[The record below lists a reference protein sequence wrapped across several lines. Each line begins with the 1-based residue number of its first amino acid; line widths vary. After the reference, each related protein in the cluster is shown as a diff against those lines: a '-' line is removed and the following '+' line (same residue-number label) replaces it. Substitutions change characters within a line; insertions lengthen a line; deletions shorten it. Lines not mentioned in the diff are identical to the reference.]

1 MFYKEINAIK
11 KEKGITLIALV
22 VTIIVLLILAGI
34 SIASLTGPN
43 GLITKADYAKLKTEV
58 SQMQEELELFKTAKI
73 SENTG
78 FIEDTLNADKEKV
91 SYNTKTDSTENNI
104 NDILSSLDKWK
115 YKENIEISKG
125 ELTFVS
131 QDLKLIEM
139 AKSLGLSINPYEII
153 DGELQ
158 SSETNL
164 ELMDSTGTLTLPST
178 VTKIGEG
185 AFSNV
190 EGLKTIIIP
199 GTCKIIGRNAFA
211 NNKTLEKVIMQDGV
225 EITGESAFRNCINL
239 NTVEMADTITQIE
252 SNAFMSD
259 TNLQNINIPKQIK
272 QLKSYVFY
280 NTGLKNI
287 IIPNGVTTIE
297 IFAFS
302 DCKQLQKVIIPET
315 VKTIDGTSFSRCTN
329 LKDIEIDEK
338 NKNFIFE
345 KGILMDAKKENMIVI
360 LNSAISGN
368 VFTVPEGVVK
378 LVSGQLALYP
388 QITTINI
395 PSSVITIESGFIGT
409 EITQVNIDV
418 GNTKYETYQNAV
430 YEKNNEVRYKLI
442 RYYGTEENVK
452 VEEGIKTIGTS
463 ALSNKKITNISL
475 PNSLEN
481 LESHS
486 LGGTNLTSLSLG
498 DNVKVINPLFI
509 YGSKI
514 TNLEISETNPNY
526 VVENNILYSKDNTGG
541 KKELILPIYPTGT
554 IENFEIPY
562 GVTKIEDFAFH
573 GQRNMQSI
581 IIPETVTEIGEA
593 FNYCNNLTKI
603 EIPSSVMKIG
613 SNCFANS
620 ININEVI
627 IHKEKGSIEGS
638 PWGIEK
644 GERAIKWT
652 K

>member
-1 MFYKEINAIK
+1 M
-11 KEKGITLIALV
+11 
-22 VTIIVLLILAGI
+22 
-34 SIASLTGPN
+34 
-43 GLITKADYAKLKTEV
+43 
-58 SQMQEELELFKTAKI
+58 
-73 SENTG
+73 
-78 FIEDTLNADKEKV
+78 
-91 SYNTKTDSTENNI
+91 
-104 NDILSSLDKWK
+104 
-115 YKENIEISKG
+115 
-125 ELTFVS
+125 
-131 QDLKLIEM
+131 
-139 AKSLGLSINPYEII
+139 
-153 DGELQ
+153 
-158 SSETNL
+158 
-164 ELMDSTGTLTLPST
+164 
-178 VTKIGEG
+178 
-185 AFSNV
+185 
-190 EGLKTIIIP
+190 
-199 GTCKIIGRNAFA
+199 
-211 NNKTLEKVIMQDGV
+211 
-225 EITGESAFRNCINL
+225 
-239 NTVEMADTITQIE
+239 
-252 SNAFMSD
+252 
-259 TNLQNINIPKQIK
+259 
-272 QLKSYVFY
+272 
-280 NTGLKNI
+280 
-287 IIPNGVTTIE
+287 
-297 IFAFS
+297 
-302 DCKQLQKVIIPET
+302 
-315 VKTIDGTSFSRCTN
+315 
-329 LKDIEIDEK
+329 
-338 NKNFIFE
+338 
-345 KGILMDAKKENMIVI
+345 
-360 LNSAISGN
+360 
-368 VFTVPEGVVK
+368 
-378 LVSGQLALYP
+378 SGQLALYP

-395 PSSVITIESGFIGT
+395 PSSVITIESGFIRT

-498 DNVKVINPLFI
+498 DNVKVIDPLFI

-514 TNLEISETNPNY
+514 TNLEISETNLNY
-526 VVENNILYSKDNTGG
+526 VVENNILYSKDNAGG

-562 GVTKIEDFAFH
+562 GVTKIGNNAFH
-573 GQRNMQSI
+573 NQFNMKSI
-581 IIPETVTEIGEA
+581 AIPETVTEIGEA

>member
-1 MFYKEINAIK
+1 MYYLR
-11 KEKGITLIALV
+11 EKNGITLISLV
-22 VTIIVLLILAGI
+22 ITIVVLLILAGV
-34 SIASLTGPN
+34 SIATLTGPN

-58 SQMQEELELFKTAKI
+58 AQMQEELELFKTGKV

-91 SYNTKTDSTENNI
+91 SYNTKNDSTENNI
-104 NDILSSLDKWK
+104 NDILTSLDKWK

-164 ELMDSTGTLTLPST
+164 ELMDSTGTLTLPSS

-199 GTCKIIGRNAFA
+199 GTCKIIGKNAFA
-211 NNKTLEKVIMQDGV
+211 NNKTLEKVIMKDGV
-225 EITGESAFRNCINL
+225 EKIENSAFKSCTNL
-239 NTVEMADTITQIE
+239 HTVEMADTITQIE
-252 SNAFMSD
+252 GSAFMSD
-259 TNLQNINIPKQIK
+259 TNLQNVNIPKQIK

-280 NTGLKNI
+280 ECGLKDI
-287 IIPNGVTTIE
+287 IIPNGVINIE
-297 IFAFS
+297 GATFQN
-302 DCKQLQKVIIPET
+302 CRQLQKVIIPET
-315 VKTIDGTSFSRCTN
+315 VATIEGTSFSRCTS

-345 KGILMDAKKENMIVI
+345 KGILMDAKKENIIII

-395 PSSVITIESGFIGT
+395 PSSVITIDPEFIGT

-452 VEEGIKTIGTS
+452 VEEGIKIIGRM
-463 ALSNKKITNISL
+463 AFRRKNINNITL
-475 PNSLEN
+475 PNSLEK
-481 LESHS
+481 LESES
-486 LGGTNLTSLSLG
+486 LGSTNLTSLNLG
-498 DNVKVINPLFI
+498 DNVKDINSLFI
-509 YGSKI
+509 YNSKI
-514 TNLEISETNPNY
+514 TKLTISETNPNY
-526 VVENNILYSKDNTGG
+526 VVEDNILYNKDRKQGI
-541 KKELILPIYPTGT
+541 KELILPIYPIGT
-554 IENFEIPY
+554 IETFEIPY
-562 GVTKIEDFAFH
+562 GATKIGDHAFH
-573 GQRNMQSI
+573 NQIKMKNI
-581 IIPETVTEIGEA
+581 IIPETVTEIGNS
-593 FNYCNNLTKI
+593 FNGCSSLTKI
-603 EIPSSVMKIG
+603 EIPSCVTRIG
-613 SNCFANS
+613 PSCFNNS
-620 ININEVI
+620 PNINEMI
-627 IHKEKGSIEGS
+627 IYKEKGSIEGS

-644 GERAIKWT
+644 GERAIKWI